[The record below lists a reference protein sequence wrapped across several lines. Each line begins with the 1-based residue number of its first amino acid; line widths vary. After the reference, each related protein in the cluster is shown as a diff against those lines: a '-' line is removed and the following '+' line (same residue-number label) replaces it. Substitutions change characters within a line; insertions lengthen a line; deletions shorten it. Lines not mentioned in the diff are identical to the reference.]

1 MLQHRAGMTSF
12 SGNRVILINHYQL
25 VMPVDTTSPLLDVKW
40 ETLLNTIDR
49 LVGKRPADLNGV
61 LFLIGMQE
69 LGRGPKRFSKEQK
82 QDLLHVAVCTV
93 LSLSGY
99 YSPTGPDKDN
109 WPQFDLLKPLPSGDI
124 LAQEDLLKTHVLLY
138 FDSMLN
144 S

>member
-1 MLQHRAGMTSF
+1 MFKPQPRLFCST
-12 SGNRVILINHYQL
+12 GNPVILINHYQL
-25 VMPVDTTSPLLDVKW
+25 IMPANIASSTLDSSWEKLLD
-40 ETLLNTIDR
+40 TLEQ

-69 LGRGPKRFSKEQK
+69 LGRGPKRFAKEQK
-82 QDLLHVAVCTV
+82 QDLLHVAVCTI
-93 LSLSGY
+93 LSRSDY
-99 YSPTGPDKDN
+99 YRPVGLDKDN

-124 LAQEDLLKTHVLLY
+124 LAQEELLKSHVLLY

>member
-1 MLQHRAGMTSF
+1 MHF
-12 SGNRVILINHYQL
+12 STASSVPDAEWNN
-25 VMPVDTTSPLLDVKW
+25 LLD
-40 ETLLNTIDR
+40 TLEQ

-93 LSLSGY
+93 LSQSGY
-99 YSPTGPDKDN
+99 YVSIGPDKDN

-124 LAQEDLLKTHVLLY
+124 LAQEDLLKSHVLHY
-138 FDSMLN
+138 FNSALN

>member
-1 MLQHRAGMTSF
+1 MRTNIASSTL
-12 SGNRVILINHYQL
+12 
-25 VMPVDTTSPLLDVKW
+25 DTDWELLLDK
-40 ETLLNTIDR
+40 LDQ

-93 LSLSGY
+93 LSQSGY
-99 YSPTGPDKDN
+99 YAPTGLDKDN
-109 WPQFDLLKPLPSGDI
+109 WPLFDLLKPLPSGDI
-124 LAQEDLLKTHVLLY
+124 LAQEDLLKSHVLLY
-138 FDSMLN
+138 FDPMLN

>member
-1 MLQHRAGMTSF
+1 MLTSTA
-12 SGNRVILINHYQL
+12 SS
-25 VMPVDTTSPLLDVKW
+25 TLDANW
-40 ETLLNTIDR
+40 ENLLNKIEQ

-93 LSLSGY
+93 LSQSGF
-99 YSPTGPDKDN
+99 YSPIGPDKDN

-124 LAQEDLLKTHVLLY
+124 LAQEDLLKSHVLLY

>member
-1 MLQHRAGMTSF
+1 MHTGTASSTLDLKWE
-12 SGNRVILINHYQL
+12 N
-25 VMPVDTTSPLLDVKW
+25 LLD
-40 ETLLNTIDR
+40 TLEK

-99 YSPTGPDKDN
+99 YISAGLDKDN
-109 WPQFDLLKPLPSGDI
+109 WPQFNLLKPLPSGDI
-124 LAQEDLLKTHVLLY
+124 LAQEDLLKSHVLLY

-144 S
+144 N

>member
-1 MLQHRAGMTSF
+1 MPANATSE
-12 SGNRVILINHYQL
+12 
-25 VMPVDTTSPLLDVKW
+25 TLDYKW
-40 ETLLNTIDR
+40 ETLLDTLER

-99 YSPTGPDKDN
+99 YAPAGPDKDN

-124 LAQEDLLKTHVLLY
+124 LAQEELLKLHVLLY

-144 S
+144 N

>member
-1 MLQHRAGMTSF
+1 M
-12 SGNRVILINHYQL
+12 QL
-25 VMPVDTTSPLLDVKW
+25 SSASPALDTNWDLLLDKL
-40 ETLLNTIDR
+40 EQ
-49 LVGKRPADLNGV
+49 LVGKRPADLNAV

-82 QDLLHVAVCTV
+82 QDLMHVAVCTV
-93 LSLSGY
+93 LSHSGFY
-99 YSPTGPDKDN
+99 AFIGLDKDN

-124 LAQEDLLKTHVLLY
+124 LAQEDLLKSHVLLY

>member
-1 MLQHRAGMTSF
+1 MHTSTA
-12 SGNRVILINHYQL
+12 SSILDDKWEN
-25 VMPVDTTSPLLDVKW
+25 LLD
-40 ETLLNTIDR
+40 TLEQI
-49 LVGKRPADLNGV
+49 VGKRPSDLNGV

-69 LGRGPKRFSKEQK
+69 LGRGPKRYSKEQK

-93 LSLSGY
+93 LSQSGY
-99 YSPTGPDKDN
+99 YISSGLDKDN

-124 LAQEDLLKTHVLLY
+124 LAQEDLLKSHVLLY

>member
-1 MLQHRAGMTSF
+1 MPATTASSSLDISWENMLDM
-12 SGNRVILINHYQL
+12 IEKI
-25 VMPVDTTSPLLDVKW
+25 
-40 ETLLNTIDR
+40 
-49 LVGKRPADLNGV
+49 VGKRPADLNGV

-99 YSPTGPDKDN
+99 YASTGLDKDN

-124 LAQEDLLKTHVLLY
+124 LAQEDLLKSHVLLY
-138 FDSMLN
+138 FSSLLN
-144 S
+144 N

>member
-1 MLQHRAGMTSF
+1 
-12 SGNRVILINHYQL
+12 
-25 VMPVDTTSPLLDVKW
+25 MPVNATSSSLDLKWESLLDML
-40 ETLLNTIDR
+40 ER

-82 QDLLHVAVCTV
+82 QDLLHVAVCSV

-99 YSPTGPDKDN
+99 YAPIGPDKDN

-124 LAQEDLLKTHVLLY
+124 LAQEDLLKSHVLLY

-144 S
+144 N